1 MTTFGGR
8 CVFFVRDT
16 PRALDYYTNGLG
28 FSLDWVH
35 EEQGRPFVV
44 QVSLFGL
51 QIILNQ
57 VEQNTESRPGH
68 GRVFVGLDDAASA
81 TLLNHVEKQGIAM
94 GYTYW
99 GAPTA
104 VITDLDQNELYIWLS
119 DAERAKWQ
127 AAHGAPPNPSLERP

>member
-1 MTTFGGR
+1 MTTFSGR

-16 PRALDYYTNGLG
+16 SRALEYYTKDLG

-35 EEQGRPFVV
+35 EEQGRPFVA
-44 QVSLFGL
+44 QVRLFGL

-57 VEQNTESRPGH
+57 VEQDTVGRPGH
-68 GRVFVGLDDAASA
+68 GRIFIGLDDLQSA
-81 TLLNHVEKQGIAM
+81 TLLHHVESHGIKM
-94 GYTYW
+94 TYTHW

-104 VITDLDQNELYIWLS
+104 VITDVDHNELFIWLS

-127 AAHGAPPNPSLERP
+127 AAHEAPPPN